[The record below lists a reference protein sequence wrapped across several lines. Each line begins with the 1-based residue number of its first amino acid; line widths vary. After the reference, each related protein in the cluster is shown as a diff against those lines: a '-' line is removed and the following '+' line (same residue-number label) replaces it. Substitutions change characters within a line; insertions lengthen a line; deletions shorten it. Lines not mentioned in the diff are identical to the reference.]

1 MMPSVVASHHAM
13 TKQVCICAD
22 DFGLESGVNA
32 GIAALS
38 RQGRLNA
45 VSCLSTGPTF
55 AAQADMLRDLDIDI
69 GLHLN
74 FTETLGEQ
82 GLYMPIGKLILAT
95 GLRMLPTD
103 KVDNQISRQL
113 DRFESVM
120 GRAPDFV
127 DGHLHVHQLPQIRE
141 SLLKQVTHRYGER
154 PTLWMRDTTPGPLD
168 PALPII
174 QRLKARLIGSLGAR
188 RLTSLAHARGIR
200 TNEGGFFGV
209 YDFARPHPPHLSM
222 LESWLSR
229 SSQGALLMVHPAQR
243 ILPDDPF
250 GQDRI
255 EEYHVLGGEGFQ
267 GMLDRLGI
275 RLARLSRIQ
284 VSSLP

>member
-82 GLYMPIGKLILAT
+82 GLYMPIGKLILAS

>member
-82 GLYMPIGKLILAT
+82 GLYMPIGKLILAS

-154 PTLWMRDTTPGPLD
+154 PTIWMRDTTPGPLD